1 MQKIQKE
8 NLMNE
13 LVVALKDVFVAEVS
27 QNENVLTVKFVNGQK
42 FSLQV
47 EEI

>member
-13 LVVALKDVFVAEVS
+13 LVVALKDVFVAEVA